1 MALTMDACCDDVETI
16 STCSGGSDQ
25 DSPWPWMPWPDTDDE
40 CCYPK
45 SDYRPPRE
53 CLETACLAM
62 LLTTQKK
69 PRSAELPEEDT
80 KSTLE
85 PGKALKITSEK
96 SAMQL
101 HLKETVKFSEW
112 VLKKTKEKIGRK
124 YILLS

>member
-1 MALTMDACCDDVETI
+1 MDACCDDVETI

-85 PGKALKITSEK
+85 PGKALKLPICK
-96 SAMQL
+96 GR
-101 HLKETVKFSEW
+101 FSVEFF
-112 VLKKTKEKIGRK
+112 VQICEIFGDL
-124 YILLS
+124 